1 MVVPSSYWSMII
13 EDVPVN
19 SSKINKSMPASSA
32 DCMMSPNI
40 SSNSS
45 PVIVSKSVSISLQSY
60 SIPKAKCSVVVSSA
74 ATFCGSKDAHK
85 RRASRTALVLEKLFL
100 MEYIELW

>member
-1 MVVPSSYWSMII
+1 MII

-19 SSKINKSMPASSA
+19 SSRISKSMPASSA
-32 DCMMSPNI
+32 DCIMSPKI
-40 SSNSS
+40 SSNGS

-74 ATFCGSKDAHK
+74 ATFCGSRDAHK
-85 RRASRTALVLEKLFL
+85 RRASRTALILEKLFL
-100 MEYIELW
+100 MVQIKIR